1 MIKKYKYYIF
11 LHLIILMWGLTGILG
26 KLILLDAYVLV
37 WFRVWIAFVFLGFYM
52 ILTRKSLKINSFKL
66 SLKLILVGV
75 FVALHWI
82 TFFKAIQLSTASLG
96 ILCLATTTLHVTW
109 LEPIIMKRAFSWLE
123 FFLGLV
129 VILGI
134 YFVSSDFNPTQYEA
148 LFYGLMSAF
157 FAALFAVFN
166 AQMAEETSTMTITF
180 YEMLTS
186 FVFISLIFLINGEL
200 NMSLF
205 EMRVSDF
212 LWLLFLGI
220 ACTSFAF
227 LVTIEIVKILGTFS
241 VSLSI
246 NLEPVYTMILAALI
260 LSEHQGLNFRF
271 YIGSLVI
278 VMVVFLNAWIKNI
291 QKRKA
296 MKYNNLS

>member
-52 ILTRKSLKINSFKL
+52 FLTRKSLKVKSCKL
-66 SLKLILVGV
+66 SFKLILVGV

-148 LFYGLMSAF
+148 LFYGLISAF

-166 AQMAEETSTMTITF
+166 AQMAEETSTTTITF

-186 FVFISLIFLINGEL
+186 FIFISMIFLIKGEL

-271 YIGSLVI
+271 YIGSFVI
-278 VMVVFLNAWIKNI
+278 VIVVFVNAWIKNI

>member
-1 MIKKYKYYIF
+1 
-11 LHLIILMWGLTGILG
+11 MWGLTGILG

-37 WFRVWIAFVFLGFYM
+37 WFRVWIAFVFLGIYM
-52 ILTRKSLKINSFKL
+52 VFTHKSLKINSLKL
-66 SLKLILVGV
+66 SFKLILVGV

-148 LFYGLMSAF
+148 LFYGLISAF

-166 AQMAEETSTMTITF
+166 AQMAQETSTTTITF

-271 YIGSLVI
+271 YIGSFVI

>member
-37 WFRVWIAFVFLGFYM
+37 WFRVWIAFVFLGIYM
-52 ILTRKSLKINSFKL
+52 VSTRKSLKINSLKL
-66 SLKLILVGV
+66 SFKLILVGV

-148 LFYGLMSAF
+148 LFYGLISAF
-157 FAALFAVFN
+157 LLH
-166 AQMAEETSTMTITF
+166 
-180 YEMLTS
+180 YLR
-186 FVFISLIFLINGEL
+186 FL
-200 NMSLF
+200 
-205 EMRVSDF
+205 MRKWLKKQVLQRSPF
-212 LWLLFLGI
+212 MRCLPLLFL
-220 ACTSFAF
+220 
-227 LVTIEIVKILGTFS
+227 
-241 VSLSI
+241 
-246 NLEPVYTMILAALI
+246 LA
-260 LSEHQGLNFRF
+260 
-271 YIGSLVI
+271 
-278 VMVVFLNAWIKNI
+278 
-291 QKRKA
+291 
-296 MKYNNLS
+296 

>member
-1 MIKKYKYYIF
+1 
-11 LHLIILMWGLTGILG
+11 MWGLTGILG

-37 WFRVWIAFVFLGFYM
+37 WFRVWIAFVFLGIYM
-52 ILTRKSLKINSFKL
+52 VSTRKSLKINSLKL
-66 SLKLILVGV
+66 SFKLILVGV

-148 LFYGLMSAF
+148 LFYGLISAF

-166 AQMAEETSTMTITF
+166 AQMAQETSTTTITF

>member
-1 MIKKYKYYIF
+1 
-11 LHLIILMWGLTGILG
+11 MWGLTGILG

-37 WFRVWIAFVFLGFYM
+37 WFRVWIAFVFLGIYM
-52 ILTRKSLKINSFKL
+52 VSTRKSLKINSLKL
-66 SLKLILVGV
+66 SFKLILVGV

-148 LFYGLMSAF
+148 LFYGLISAF

-166 AQMAEETSTMTITF
+166 AQMAQETSTTTITF

-246 NLEPVYTMILAALI
+246 NLEPVYTMILALI

-271 YIGSLVI
+271 YLGSFVI

>member
-1 MIKKYKYYIF
+1 
-11 LHLIILMWGLTGILG
+11 MWGLTGILG

-37 WFRVWIAFVFLGFYM
+37 WFRVWIAFVFLGIYM
-52 ILTRKSLKINSFKL
+52 VFTRKSLKINSLKL

-148 LFYGLMSAF
+148 LFYGLISAF

-166 AQMAEETSTMTITF
+166 AQMAEETSTTTITF

-200 NMSLF
+200 NLSLF

-260 LSEHQGLNFRF
+260 LSEHEGLNFRF
-271 YIGSLVI
+271 YIGSIVI